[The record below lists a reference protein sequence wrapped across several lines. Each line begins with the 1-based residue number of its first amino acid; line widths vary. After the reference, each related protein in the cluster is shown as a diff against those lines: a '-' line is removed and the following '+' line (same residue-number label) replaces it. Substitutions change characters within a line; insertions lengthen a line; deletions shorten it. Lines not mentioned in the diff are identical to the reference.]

1 MPTPDESMARIMYA
15 REIAEIKKELKK
27 ANDRIKDLEKEMEA
41 IKPRKELHF
50 F

>member
-15 REIAEIKKELKK
+15 REIAEIKRELKK
-27 ANDRIKDLEKEMEA
+27 TSDRIQDLEKEMDA
-41 IKPRKELHF
+41 IKLRQKLHF